1 MQSAIL
7 IILFVLTTFTLQLIG
22 FGISRMVDYQW
33 PTLGLMTFLVL
44 FMGAFFGA
52 WPIAVRIAEWLISRL
67 GYELQTEQSG
77 LAARQKEAKGH
88 NERAAARRAR

>member
-1 MQSAIL
+1 MQSLIL
-7 IILFVLTTFTLQLIG
+7 IILFIVTTLTLQLMG

-52 WPIAVRIAEWLISRL
+52 WPIAVRIAEWLIARL
-67 GYELQTEQSG
+67 GYDLQTEQSG
-77 LAARQKEAKGH
+77 LAGRQREARMH
-88 NERAAARRAR
+88 NERTAARRGR